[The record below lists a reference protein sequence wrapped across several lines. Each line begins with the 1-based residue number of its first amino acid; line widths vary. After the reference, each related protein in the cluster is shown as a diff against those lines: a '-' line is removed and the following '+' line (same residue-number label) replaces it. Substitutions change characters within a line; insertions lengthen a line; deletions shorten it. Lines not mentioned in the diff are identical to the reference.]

1 MFKIG
6 EKVVCINDNAG
17 WITGEKSLKE
27 GNIYEVVRTNIAD
40 NGRFEIE
47 IIYNGGFW
55 DESRFR
61 KLDYEFAENLLK
73 EILESV
79 NQKQIKTNTMKK
91 LLLAIIT
98 LGYTSYEEIS
108 YSLFGGKSCM
118 PNELKPMM

>member
-1 MFKIG
+1 MSNFKIG

-27 GNIYEVVRTNIAD
+27 GNIYEVLKTNISD

-55 DESRFR
+55 DASRFI

-73 EILESV
+73 EISESV
-79 NQKQIKTNTMKK
+79 NQKHLQN
-91 LLLAIIT
+91 
-98 LGYTSYEEIS
+98 
-108 YSLFGGKSCM
+108 
-118 PNELKPMM
+118 